1 MASNIAVK
9 ITADVASLQSQL
21 AIARAEFQQT
31 QRAMNDLA
39 RQAATTGLNDKLK
52 SDLQQAAANMLQA
65 KQRTNELASEL
76 KRLSPAAHESG
87 QYMAFLGESARAL
100 GFALS
105 IEKVVEFTRGV
116 FEMAAGLQRQANVL
130 NISTD
135 QLQAFQYAAR
145 NSGIDVE
152 GAQAALQKFYVGV
165 GQAAEGTGPARQALL
180 DLGLDIGKLAV
191 DQQHSSE
198 IVARALLNE
207 SNEFERAAHI
217 RALYGRG
224 GADIN
229 AMLAELAHGHDENLA
244 AAKRNGEYLGG
255 EQVEAAHRSEVA
267 FEHATT
273 QLKVSATPAV
283 VDFTE
288 KLAGVVGWLAKAND
302 GVKEFIHHF
311 DIKVP
316 ADSIFAKLPGYTAP
330 EKPPEEK
337 GGAKPDK
344 PKLTAE
350 QVDVAGLAALDSKL
364 RERKTLTAEIAQAQ
378 RTLAEA
384 QKAGDAAGVTS
395 AKTVISDLNKQL
407 QSLNKVDYGG
417 GFKDAGAEAIAKAR
431 ETISE
436 INADQTKGNA
446 ERRAAIDDTYKQ
458 LLNSAKLNKA
468 QHIQIETDR
477 NNAIAAADK
486 QGANEKRQVDQATA
500 QNEQRIAQ
508 VGFDAKRSAIEEE
521 VTAGNLTRQQ
531 GFAQLLALTD
541 EETAAR
547 LKAVKQAEQGYATDT
562 TFFIQKELE
571 KKLIV
576 AESEA
581 QKAAIRRQAEQA
593 SATES
598 AQIWKRSMSEIES
611 VENTFESQ
619 LLSGRVGVL
628 GAMEAAGAQF
638 VQEEIKQT
646 IKGLTERLLLS
657 KSELAADQSL
667 GQLGVLSHWLFEGQK
682 TAATA
687 AGETARVTEKEAARS
702 AGSAADVAAGSA
714 TILNDAYKSAAGA
727 YSAVVGIPIVGPI
740 LAPIAAGTAFAA
752 VAAFDTL
759 TSLDT
764 GTNYVPRDMPAMIH
778 AGERVVP
785 AADNSAMVA
794 ALQGGAANGN
804 GGQVQFHYH
813 APAGRQTDHAQDA
826 KDMVRT
832 FNHAR
837 RTGALKLK

>member
-31 QRAMNDLA
+31 QKAMNDLA

-52 SDLQQAAANMLQA
+52 SDLQQTSTNMLQA
-65 KQRTNELASEL
+65 KQRTNELASEMRAL
-76 KRLSPAAHESG
+76 QPAAHGGGE
-87 QYMAFLGESARAL
+87 AF
-100 GFALS
+100 
-105 IEKVVEFTRGV
+105 
-116 FEMAAGLQRQANVL
+116 
-130 NISTD
+130 
-135 QLQAFQYAAR
+135 AF
-145 NSGIDVE
+145 
-152 GAQAALQKFYVGV
+152 
-165 GQAAEGTGPARQALL
+165 AAEGAKAFVGALTVERVIAFGEAAATAAAHVQHEAEVLALSVTAYQAFSEGAKTAGVQVDAVDTALRRFGASQGQAQSGTGEQAKVFRELGVSAFLPAEQALP
-180 DLGLDIGKLAV
+180 KL
-191 DQQHSSE
+191 
-198 IVARALLNE
+198 ARALL
-207 SNEFERAAHI
+207 
-217 RALYGRG
+217 ALNDSAKQSRDMVVLFSRSGVEMRPALEAWAQG
-224 GADIN
+224 TDQ
-229 AMLAELAHGHDENLA
+229 LA
-244 AAKRNGEYLGG
+244 ARMKALGLTFDPEVT
-255 EQVEAAHRSEVA
+255 EQAHRTDVA
-267 FEHATT
+267 MTLAGDHM
-273 QLKVSATPAV
+273 KVMASGPAV
-283 VDFTE
+283 AAKNMLLELGNAWGFVSDETM
-288 KLAGVVGWLAKAND
+288 KAALGLDKANASIAAQK
-302 GVKEFIHHF
+302 KE
-311 DIKVP
+311 
-316 ADSIFAKLPGYTAP
+316 
-330 EKPPEEK
+330 
-337 GGAKPDK
+337 AKPD
-344 PKLTAE
+344 LTGANDPE
-350 QVDVAGLAALDSKL
+350 LRSAVALAGALDTSHSRAKDLAAGVAEMRAQLARISGPSAVVHIADPKVLAEDQQSLKSAIAAAQAEIKSL
-364 RERKTLTAEIAQAQ
+364 NEKTAFRGTGFSNAGDKAIAQA
-378 RTLAEA
+378 REA
-384 QKAGDAAGVTS
+384 
-395 AKTVISDLNKQL
+395 
-407 QSLNKVDYGG
+407 
-417 GFKDAGAEAIAKAR
+417 
-431 ETISE
+431 ISE
-436 INADQTKGNA
+436 INADQTKGDA
-446 ERRAAIDDTYKQ
+446 ERRAAIDETYKQ
-458 LLNSAKLNKA
+458 LLKGAKLNQA
-468 QHIQIETDR
+468 QVLAVETDK
-477 NNAIAAADK
+477 NKALTAAAR
-486 QGANEKRQVDQATA
+486 QAATEKRQVDQATA

-547 LKAVKQAEQGYATDT
+547 LKAVQQAEQGYAADT

-657 KSELAADQSL
+657 KSEMAADQSL

-826 KDMVRT
+826 KDMVRM